1 VTDFLY
7 FQTTIQMRVPI
18 KEDGTPG
25 HPEIVKRWTSPY
37 KGAQHMVKKA
47 TPKPKK
53 VPPRTMTIQQVETGE
68 L

>member
-1 VTDFLY
+1 
-7 FQTTIQMRVPI
+7 MRVPI